1 MTLYYRIYTPLD
13 RLINRIKRKG
23 FWLYSGLI
31 IASTLYVIY
40 SISNLPSI
48 PAEPKRHVELPKD
61 KDTKVTKDVKKEA
74 KGVKTESIAPREINP
89 EPIKPEPQVKPEP
102 QSSSSIVRSWT
113 KRELFAYLVSNRVYP
128 DVDEDI
134 DAVRQKAIEIYESK
148 NAVAT
153 S

>member
-1 MTLYYRIYTPLD
+1 M
-13 RLINRIKRKG
+13 
-23 FWLYSGLI
+23 
-31 IASTLYVIY
+31 
-40 SISNLPSI
+40 
-48 PAEPKRHVELPKD
+48 
-61 KDTKVTKDVKKEA
+61 KKEA
-74 KGVKTESIAPREINP
+74 KGVKTELIAPREINP